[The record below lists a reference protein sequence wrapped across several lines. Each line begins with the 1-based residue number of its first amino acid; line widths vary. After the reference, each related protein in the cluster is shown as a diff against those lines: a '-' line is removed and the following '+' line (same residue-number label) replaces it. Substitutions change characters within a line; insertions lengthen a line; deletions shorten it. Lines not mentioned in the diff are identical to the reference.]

1 MTIATLATTL
11 LNASASANPI
21 VSYYIPRV
29 RKYHTQQSII
39 NMFYAN
45 AIGYVRRVDFVP
57 IEGRDAD
64 NFVSAYVHFDCLYD
78 SPIQRDIY
86 QTIVYGANGQ
96 GREAF
101 KFYLSEMEYW
111 LINLNLT
118 PIPETILNIH
128 QIDENHK
135 ILEDRVNELEATIH
149 MLRDILEKYINPPVK
164 EDDFDFDFDKLT
176 LNDLSTPE
184 HKFSSLEWECAPE
197 KREAKKC
204 KYDLDDVKMQMDE
217 FIDQMEGA
225 NLDEFIAANT
235 NTK

>member
-1 MTIATLATTL
+1 MTIATTL
-11 LNASASANPI
+11 LNAFNASASTPSSTPAPSPI
-21 VSYYIPRV
+21 SYYIPRV

-39 NMFYAN
+39 NMFYAK

-78 SPIQRDIY
+78 SPIQHDIY

-164 EDDFDFDFDKLT
+164 EEDFDFDKLT

-184 HKFSSLEWECAPE
+184 LPRITHFRTPTTLN
-197 KREAKKC
+197 
-204 KYDLDDVKMQMDE
+204 DLDEVKMQMDQ

-225 NLDEFIAANT
+225 NLDEFIATNT

>member
-1 MTIATLATTL
+1 MTSANAF
-11 LNASASANPI
+11 NASTPANPI

-39 NMFYAN
+39 HIFYAN
-45 AIGYVRRVDFVP
+45 AIGCVRRVDFVP
-57 IEGRDAD
+57 IEGRDAE

-78 SPIQRDIY
+78 SPVQRDIY

-164 EDDFDFDFDKLT
+164 EDSFDFDFDKLT
-176 LNDLSTPE
+176 INDLSTPP
-184 HKFSSLEWECAPE
+184 KWPG
-197 KREAKKC
+197 
-204 KYDLDDVKMQMDE
+204 DLDEVKLQMDE
-217 FIDQMEGA
+217 FIDKMEGA
-225 NLDEFIAANT
+225 NLDEFIAANA

>member
-1 MTIATLATTL
+1 MTSATNL
-11 LNASASANPI
+11 LNAFNVPI
-21 VSYYIPRV
+21 SYYIPRV
-29 RKYHTQQSII
+29 RKYHTQQSIV
-39 NMFYAN
+39 NMFYAK

-64 NFVSAYVHFDCLYD
+64 NFVSAYVHFDSLYD
-78 SPIQRDIY
+78 SPVQRDIY
-86 QTIVYGANGQ
+86 QTIVYGSNGQ

-101 KFYLSEMEYW
+101 KFYLSDMEYW

-164 EDDFDFDFDKLT
+164 EDNFDFDKLT
-176 LNDLSTPE
+176 VNDLSTPT
-184 HKFSSLEWECAPE
+184 KWPG
-197 KREAKKC
+197 
-204 KYDLDDVKMQMDE
+204 DLDEVKLQMDE
-217 FIDQMEGA
+217 FIDNMEGA
-225 NLDEFIAANT
+225 NLDEFIAENANT
-235 NTK
+235 K